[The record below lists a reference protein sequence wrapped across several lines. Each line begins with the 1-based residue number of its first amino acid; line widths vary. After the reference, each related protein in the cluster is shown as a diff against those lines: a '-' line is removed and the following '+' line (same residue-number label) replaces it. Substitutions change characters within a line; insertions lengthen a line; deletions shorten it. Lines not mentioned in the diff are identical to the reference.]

1 MSQIQWGSIEV
12 IDGQNSV
19 GFGIQPLYP
28 LNLDSGLASQVKG
41 RTGVQLG
48 AQQSLSQEDV
58 ARLGPRHKGTWS
70 GTKQGGGAV
79 TVRVWE
85 TDAG

>member
-19 GFGIQPLYP
+19 GFPIQPLYP
-28 LNLDSGLASQVKG
+28 LNMDSGLASQIKG
-41 RTGVQLG
+41 RTGVQIG
-48 AQQSLSQEDV
+48 SQQSISEQDAE
-58 ARLGPRHKGTWS
+58 RLGPRHKGAWN
-70 GTKQGGGAV
+70 GTKAGGGSV